1 MRGIRC
7 CREGGMRDVRHCHEG
22 GMRGIRHC
30 HEMRVLDVVM
40 RTEGGV

>member
-30 HEMRVLDVVM
+30 HGMRVLDVVM